1 MSRAAESEAEGEAV
15 AGLTFLRRLPNVWT
29 EEYAGADLINL
40 YIQTTS
46 LLVVVQ
52 GST

>member
-29 EEYAGADLINL
+29 EEYAGLIRFNL
-40 YIQTTS
+40 YIQMTS
-46 LLVVVQ
+46 
-52 GST
+52 